1 MSADLEEI
9 KKIVQATRAE
19 IADLH
24 KKIEQINRRLTYHAV
39 FGFLKFLVIVIPLIV
54 SLWIFQPQIQKLW
67 QSWQQIFSAF
77 ESASSTPLGPD
88 AWGQLRLRYPQLF
101 QQ

>member
-9 KKIVQATRAE
+9 KKIVQETRAE

-39 FGFLKFLVIVIPLIV
+39 FGFLKFLVIVIPIIV
-54 SLWIFQPQIQKLW
+54 SLWIFQPRTK
-67 QSWQQIFSAF
+67 AM
-77 ESASSTPLGPD
+77 AVVAAD
-88 AWGQLRLRYPQLF
+88 LF
-101 QQ
+101 GF